1 MFSIWALWQHYLVFR
16 CLGSPGS
23 SGQLPEA
30 QVASPLTQLNSS
42 FSLSSVDAALPPS
55 PGISTSLQFPLQH
68 RFYFTESYNGLSTA
82 PCKNPMIYLLYNL
95 SDFLEP
101 CYKLPWPHNSC
112 IIHTFKSRT
121 MWMMFLRFTVS
132 SGYGLFLVHYHRYA
146 LWLNLGLLI

>member
-23 SGQLPEA
+23 SGQLREA

-42 FSLSSVDAALPPS
+42 FHFPRWMLLFPQVLASQPACGFHCNIDFLP
-55 PGISTSLQFPLQH
+55 
-68 RFYFTESYNGLSTA
+68 NGLSRA
-82 PCKNPMIYLLYNL
+82 PCKNPMIHLLYNL

-112 IIHTFKSRT
+112 IIHTCKSRT